1 MRGGDAQCPASVVE
15 YEILGRNGGRVRGT
29 QNQLGNTGTIV
40 NMLMLSYHVTSLDV
54 LYLACSA
61 VLVPQQLALSK
72 NRYKNIQSISFH
84 GCNN

>member
-1 MRGGDAQCPASVVE
+1 MKGGNAQCPASVVE
-15 YEILGRNGGRVRGT
+15 YETLGRNGGRVRGT

-54 LYLACSA
+54 LYLAYSA
-61 VLVPQQLALSK
+61 VLVLQRLALSK